1 MQDSAANPVSFDIR
15 QSESLNRI
23 LNFPL
28 FIGTTIK
35 ALLLIPHFII
45 IYFLSIVLVV
55 LWILG
60 PFAILFTGNYPQ
72 GLFNFHVGIN
82 RWVSRVYAYYYSTVD
97 QYPPFS
103 LDEGRDDYTTLRIDY
118 PPSLSRLLNFPII
131 GTMVKAILVIP
142 QLLILVFA
150 AIGVLVL
157 IFVGQF
163 VILFKGSM
171 PAGFHGFIAAFLRLS
186 YQVTAWVFSLTDR
199 YPPFIPEV
207 TTSPPAPTSMGQPPE
222 PPQTPPL
229 PPSEPPPSE
238 PPSSGPP
245 PLSA

>member
-1 MQDSAANPVSFDIR
+1 MQDTAGNPVRFDIL
-15 QSESLNRI
+15 QPESLSRI

-35 ALLLIPHFII
+35 AILLIPHFII
-45 IYFLSIVLVV
+45 IYLFSIALVV

-60 PFAILFTGNYPQ
+60 PFGILFTGNYPQ
-72 GLFNFHVGIN
+72 GLFNFNVGIN
-82 RWVSRVYAYYYSTVD
+82 RWISRVYAYYYSTVD

-103 LDEGRDDYTTLRIDY
+103 LDEGRDDLTTLRVDY

-142 QLLILVFA
+142 QLVILVVA

-157 IFVGQF
+157 VFAGQF

-171 PAGFHGFIAAFLRLS
+171 PAGFHGFITGFLRLS
-186 YQVTAWVFSLTDR
+186 YQVTAWVFSLTDQ

-207 TTSPPAPTSMGQPPE
+207 TTSAPADTSAAPPPE
-222 PPQTPPL
+222 PPPAPP
-229 PPSEPPPSE
+229 PPPSE

-245 PLSA
+245 ASGPPPLSA